1 MNFLPPH
8 SSSIPRLQVEDVGRP
23 HLRVKMSDIWTYFL
37 EAGVVDDGNPFY
49 TFFSSYCQTHAY
61 NSFRFNPTSPFG
73 KAILKIP
80 FYHRLDVIQSCILA
94 SIWLQ
99 KPYFLQ
105 KRIRHCLLCKPQSPI
120 TNNLI
125 RLILKQPTSQ
135 PQHTQPI
142 PQTHRHKS
150 SFQPIH
156 ITTSTPL
163 LFRPPMIAHYGLSLP
178 RRHPR
183 AGVG

>member
-1 MNFLPPH
+1 MNFVTTHLTSPPK
-8 SSSIPRLQVEDVGRP
+8 LLVEDVGRP
-23 HLRVKMSDIWTYFL
+23 HLRVKMSDLWTYFL
-37 EAGVVDDGNPFY
+37 EAGVVNDGNPFY

-61 NSFRFNPTSPFG
+61 NSFRFNPISPFG
-73 KAILKIP
+73 KTILKIP
-80 FYHRLDVIQSCILA
+80 FHPRLGLIQSCILA

-105 KRIRHCLLCKPQSPI
+105 KRIRRSLLCKSLFPI

-125 RLILKQPTSQ
+125 RLTLQQSTTRSL
-135 PQHTQPI
+135 HTQPI
-142 PQTHRHKS
+142 PPTHRHKS

-156 ITTSTPL
+156 ITIPTPI
-163 LFRPPMIAHYGLSLP
+163 LFRPPTIAHYGLSLP